1 MKYYNETAWDNT
13 NRYTGF
19 LYLSEDLDGDEK
31 IRPISLADMLQRAE
45 SEIGE

>member
-1 MKYYNETAWDNT
+1 MKYYDETPWNNASHT
-13 NRYTGF
+13 RF
-19 LYLSEDLDGDEK
+19 LYLSEDMDGDEK

>member
-1 MKYYNETAWDNT
+1 MKYHNETAWDST
-13 NRYTGF
+13 NRMGF

>member
-1 MKYYNETAWDNT
+1 MKYYDETPWNNT
-13 NRYTGF
+13 NRAGF